1 MKVGESAQ
9 LVIGRSN
16 NELIGNPHLI
26 LAILRSKLRF
36 QALRDFTLEAGQ
48 EELERLKAK
57 MEAET
62 ASLSRQSS
70 IDSTRS
76 PPAAH
81 TPSLGNVPEEDSA
94 FAIGDDDDSD
104 DDQVTTPIRPQSSS
118 QSLHSSRAASISS
131 SAEDAVPLQLR
142 GMSEKARG
150 KMPIGTPSFSRQN
163 STTSLNS
170 FTPTTVGV
178 NGSFTPT
185 TEWVSLVTCI
195 HETFG

>member
-1 MKVGESAQ
+1 MSEP
-9 LVIGRSN
+9 
-16 NELIGNPHLI
+16 IGNPHLV

-76 PPAAH
+76 PPAAR

-94 FAIGDDDDSD
+94 FAIGDDDDDSD
-104 DDQVTTPIRPQSSS
+104 DDRVTTPIRAQSST
-118 QSLHSSRAASISS
+118 QSMHSSRAASISS

-150 KMPIGTPSFSRQN
+150 KMPVGQPSFSRQN

-170 FTPTTVGV
+170 LTPTTLGI

-185 TEWVSLVTCI
+185 TEWVSRQRLQ
-195 HETFG
+195 F